1 MDYKYFVEF
10 LGVLVLLYTHFF
22 THANPYAM
30 GIATFAVYKIG
41 ESVGET
47 YFSPLTTTIGYFLG
61 RLGQTET
68 IYLIISQCVAIALI
82 LVVFKPLTLF
92 IKNG

>member
-47 YFSPLTTTIGYFLG
+47 HFSPLATTISYFLG
-61 RLGQTET
+61 RVGQTET
-68 IYLIISQCVAIALI
+68 VYLIISQYVAAAFII
-82 LVVFKPLTLF
+82 VVFKPLTSF
-92 IKNG
+92 IENG